1 MDNRWET
8 DLRKKMAAY
17 SENEPEGLLDGIMR
31 QMDNSGMTVQPQRIR
46 RWPVRIAIAAAS
58 AAAAVLLF
66 VAVPAERNR
75 RIQRDLLS
83 ATSFPLPSSTPVLS
97 AGYSVPG
104 QVQPLADIGH
114 TTAEDTFVIICG
126 EPELRPANAEYWDTD
141 AETKPSP
148 AGSGSGRSDRK
159 TTGKEAPAGEFIPW
173 TDLPSETAGSR
184 IRKRPDRRFSAG
196 IHMAN
201 LLGSSQSY
209 SGLSTRQPAAAF
221 SGIPVRQ
228 AVSSLPGAGLM
239 LLTQGEGTNTEIR
252 HRQPVRAGIT
262 FRYNITPRWGLESG
276 AVYSFLS
283 SSMESG
289 DSGYSSTTRQELH
302 YIGIPLRASYSFFS
316 SRYLTIYAS
325 AGGMVE
331 KCISGSASTDYSFK
345 GETTLEGKQEKISV
359 KPLQWSANAAI
370 GLQCNFTRYLGLYVE
385 PGASYH
391 FDDGSMVST
400 VYKDKPFNF
409 DIEFGLRF
417 SFE

>member
-1 MDNRWET
+1 MDSRWET
-8 DLRKKMAAY
+8 ELRNKMAAY
-17 SENEPEGLLDGIMR
+17 SENEPEGLLDEIMR
-31 QMDNSGMTVQPQRIR
+31 QMEASRMTVQPQRTR

-58 AAAAVLLF
+58 AAAALLLF
-66 VAVPAERNR
+66 LTVPEERNR
-75 RIQRDLLS
+75 RIQEDLLS
-83 ATSFPLPSSTPVLS
+83 ATTFPLPSSTPVLA
-97 AGYSVPG
+97 AGYTVPD
-104 QVQPLADIGH
+104 QIQPLADLPVTSVYLEEYFETIS
-114 TTAEDTFVIICG
+114 DTEATG
-126 EPELRPANAEYWDTD
+126 NTSG
-141 AETKPSP
+141 KQSPSY
-148 AGSGSGRSDRK
+148 GNSSSGRQDSG
-159 TTGKEAPAGEFIPW
+159 TAGRETPDGELIPW
-173 TDLPSETAGSR
+173 KDLPSETAGR
-184 IRKRPDRRFSAG
+184 RLRTRPDRRFSAG

-239 LLTQGEGTNTEIR
+239 LLTQGEGTNTEIH
-252 HRQPVRAGIT
+252 HRQPIRAGIT
-262 FRYNITPRWGLESG
+262 FRYNITPRWGLETG
-276 AVYSFLS
+276 AVYSYLS

-289 DSGYSSTTRQELH
+289 DSRYSSTTRQELH
-302 YIGIPLRASYSFFS
+302 YIGIPLRASYSFFN

-331 KCISGSASTDYSFK
+331 KCISGMASTDYSFK
-345 GETTLEGKQEKISV
+345 GETTLEGKREKISV
-359 KPLQWSANAAI
+359 KPLQWSANAAV

>member
-1 MDNRWET
+1 MDSRWET
-8 DLRKKMAAY
+8 ELRNKMAAY
-17 SENEPEGLLDGIMR
+17 SENEPEGLLDEIMR
-31 QMDNSGMTVQPQRIR
+31 QMETSRMTAQPQRTR

-58 AAAAVLLF
+58 AAAALLLF
-66 VAVPAERNR
+66 LTVPEERNR
-75 RIQRDLLS
+75 RIQEDLLS
-83 ATSFPLPSSTPVLS
+83 ATTFPLPSSTPVLA
-97 AGYSVPG
+97 AGYTIPD
-104 QVQPLADIGH
+104 QIQPLADIGYAYDTIVFVCGGPEL
-114 TTAEDTFVIICG
+114 TTADE
-126 EPELRPANAEYWDTD
+126 NAWDTEGD
-141 AETKPSP
+141 DRRTTT
-148 AGSGSGRSDRK
+148 GSSSSGRQES
-159 TTGKEAPAGEFIPW
+159 GAAGRETPDGELIPW
-173 TDLPSETAGSR
+173 KDLPSETAGR
-184 IRKRPDRRFSAG
+184 RLRTRPDRRFSAG

-239 LLTQGEGTNTEIR
+239 LLTQGEGTNTEIH
-252 HRQPVRAGIT
+252 HRQPIRAGIT
-262 FRYNITPRWGLESG
+262 FRYNITPRWGLETG
-276 AVYSFLS
+276 AVYSYLS

-289 DSGYSSTTRQELH
+289 DSRYSSTTRQELH
-302 YIGIPLRASYSFFS
+302 YIGIPLRASYSFFN

-331 KCISGSASTDYSFK
+331 KCISGRASTDYSFK
-345 GETTLEGKQEKISV
+345 GETTLEGKREKISV
-359 KPLQWSANAAI
+359 KPLQWSANAAV